1 MEKEEF
7 PRRSRRADRLGSLYR
22 ILHVLWKGYLK
33 DGVGK
38 VRNSELKKGT
48 GLSPKALAQS
58 LDELEKEG
66 RVERIVDVSSRS
78 YPVPVYYK
86 LTQKGRRDKAS
97 SQVLFVQNVRKQIA
111 ETFNPILGTQMSVFV
126 DKLAKAMNAILLHQM
141 AERIRLG
148 QPWVEKAEDVNMIL
162 KDLFWVLQKNL
173 IYLNLKDPTD
183 LRELNEAFRK
193 YDDPENFKETRS
205 QLAGLVTKLY
215 KSEIETFFKQ
225 E

>member
-7 PRRSRRADRLGSLYR
+7 PRRSRRADRERSLNR
-22 ILHVLWKGYLK
+22 ILHILWSAYLK
-33 DGVGK
+33 DSIGK

-66 RVERIVDVSSRS
+66 LVERIVDASSRT
-78 YPVPVYYK
+78 YPVPVYYR
-86 LTQKGRRDKAS
+86 LSQKAKKDKAS
-97 SQVLFVQNVRKQIA
+97 SQILFVQNVRKQIDK
-111 ETFNPILGTQMSVFV
+111 TFNPMLGKPMEVFV

-148 QPWVEKAEDVNMIL
+148 QPWVENAEDVNMIL

-173 IYLNLKDPTD
+173 VYLNTKDPSD
-183 LRELNEAFRK
+183 WNELGKAFRK
-193 YDDPENFKETRS
+193 YDDSENFKKTRAEVMDIVRRS
-205 QLAGLVTKLY
+205 YSK
-215 KSEIETFFKQ
+215 EIETFCK
-225 E
+225 EG

>member
-1 MEKEEF
+1 
-7 PRRSRRADRLGSLYR
+7 
-22 ILHVLWKGYLK
+22 LWSAYLK

-38 VRNSELKKGT
+38 VRNSELKKDT

-66 RVERIVDVSSRS
+66 LVERIVDVSSRS
-78 YPVPVYYK
+78 YPVPVYYR
-86 LTQKGRRDKAS
+86 LSQKARKDKAS
-97 SQVLFVQNVRKQIA
+97 SQVLFVQSVRKQIDK
-111 ETFNPILGTQMSVFV
+111 TFNPMLGKRMDVFV

-148 QPWVEKAEDVNMIL
+148 QPWVENAEDVNMII

-173 IYLNLKDPTD
+173 LYLNVRDPSD
-183 LRELNEAFRK
+183 LRKVTEAFQK
-193 YDDPENFKETRS
+193 YGDPENFKETRTE
-205 QLAGLVTKLY
+205 LVDIIMKRY
-215 KSEIETFFKQ
+215 EKEIETFFKQ